1 MLVGKVIGTV
11 VATQKHPVLQGY
23 KLLIVQPKGPDG
35 ADAGGIEIA
44 LDTVQAGTGET
55 VLLLTEGNS
64 SRMIIGDDMAPVR
77 AVVVGII
84 DEVQYDAV

>member
-1 MLVGKVIGTV
+1 MVIGKVIGTV

-23 KLLIVQPKGPDG
+23 KLLIVQPEGPDG
-35 ADAGGIEIA
+35 KNAGGIEIA

-64 SRMIIGDDMAPVR
+64 SRMIIGDSMAPVR
-77 AVVVGII
+77 AVVVGIV
-84 DEVQYDAV
+84 DTVQYDAV